1 VTRSEF
7 RHWGLGRHLGLGF
20 AAVAVLVL
28 ALGGWAA
35 FTQIAGAVVASG
47 QVVVEGN
54 RQVVQHPTGGVIS
67 EILVRDGD
75 TVEEGEVVLRL
86 EGDALRTELAI
97 VEGQFF
103 EFLARKDRLS
113 AERDGFD
120 AIVFDP
126 ELRAR
131 AETDPGMAALIA
143 SQELQ
148 FATRAHA
155 LAEETRQLEERKA
168 QIVRQIEGLDSQ
180 LVATRTQAELIAR
193 EVSAQETLFAQ
204 GLTEQTRLLSPQREA
219 ARLQGVGGQVEAA
232 IAESRGRIAEIE
244 IEILRLTTELREEA
258 ITELRD
264 VEYRVIELR
273 ARRERLREDI
283 ARLDLRAP
291 AGGVVYGST
300 FDTLRAVVR
309 PAEPILYIVPRDAD
323 LIVRARV
330 ETINVDEVHV
340 GQVATLRFSA
350 FDMRTTPEVQ
360 GTVDFVSA
368 DAVVDER
375 TGMAFYDVDVRI
387 DRDGRAALGDRTPLP
402 GMPVEVFIRTGDRT
416 PLSYLTEPLTGYFN
430 RAFREG

>member
-155 LAEETRQLEERKA
+155 LAEETRQLGERKA

>member
-264 VEYRVIELR
+264 VEDRVIELR